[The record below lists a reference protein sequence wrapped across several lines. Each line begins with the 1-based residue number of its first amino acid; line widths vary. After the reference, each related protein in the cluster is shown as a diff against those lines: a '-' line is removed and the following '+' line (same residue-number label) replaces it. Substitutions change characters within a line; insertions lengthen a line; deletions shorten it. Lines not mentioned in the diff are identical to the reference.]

1 MTGRPPRPQRRKGP
15 PPLPS
20 RSGGDDVVGRPVP
33 QRSPKNRAP
42 QRKRG
47 PRPTPP
53 VRAKQRA
60 VEGQQPVQTK
70 DMVLEEALN
79 DVIEIALQN
88 GMTRDDVNAVLY
100 RMVDKLAERYRSKLK
115 VHRPKVT

>member
-1 MTGRPPRPQRRKGP
+1 
-15 PPLPS
+15 
-20 RSGGDDVVGRPVP
+20 
-33 QRSPKNRAP
+33 
-42 QRKRG
+42 
-47 PRPTPP
+47 
-53 VRAKQRA
+53 
-60 VEGQQPVQTK
+60 
-70 DMVLEEALN
+70 MVLEEALN